1 MYMAFTEE
9 DGRKIR
15 KKGFTVI
22 EFKNCIRNGICAS
35 GLIVMKAISIF
46 TEALATLATR
56 IREIVDDLEFYIED
70 SLVKCGYPPS
80 KRYKF
85 VRLMDSWGLNKYEV
99 WRKTRHTWLARSDC

>member
-9 DGRKIR
+9 YGRQIR
-15 KKGFTVI
+15 KTGFTVI

-56 IREIVDDLEFYIED
+56 IREIVDDLEFQIED

-85 VRLMDSWGLNKYEV
+85 VRLMDSWGLNKYEA
-99 WRKTRHTWLARSDC
+99 WRKTRHTWLARSNC